1 MKRKDFITLSSAAIS
16 SIFITEGFSETLSLL
31 NRNDEF
37 DVVIVGSGYGAA
49 VAALRLSQKG
59 VKCTII
65 EMGLNWGKSG
75 IPYSTLLAPGKSSA
89 WLRNTTIAPF
99 GNFQY
104 IDKFTG
110 ALDRLEFEHIKV
122 YAGRGVGG
130 GSLVNGGMAVLP
142 KQNYFKEVFP
152 NLDDVEFYTKYY
164 PRAQQALK
172 VNEIPDPFF
181 NSTEFYQFARVG
193 EMQAHKAG
201 YKTVRVPNVYDF
213 NYMQEEHKNNVPRS
227 AFNEE
232 VIYGNNHGKNSLD
245 KTYLKEAM
253 ATGLVTILDLSEVTD
268 ILPNAKNGYTLKVK
282 VINTSGTTVSNK
294 EIDCKK
300 LFLCAGSMGT
310 TQLLVKSKGN
320 GSLPDLNDEVGMNW
334 GNNGNLMTGRNFIGS
349 ATGTSQSTIPTSG
362 IDNWED
368 ALNPFFAEISPLP
381 MDMEAWT
388 TLYLVIN
395 KLKKMGNFYF
405 DKTTNSVKL
414 NWDKTHTDDMV
425 TNALKFID
433 RMNAANGG
441 TIASLL
447 FNSGIGE
454 DICYHPLGGCVIGK
468 ATDKYGRVKG
478 ADNLYVIDGSLIPGT
493 IGVNPFLTITALA
506 EYCLEHIIDEDFSAN
521 AIPELNE
528 EAFAVQVNP
537 NPFVDQLT
545 IHISSQT
552 NKEVVV
558 DIYSIA
564 GEQVVY
570 AKNLKLQVGSNTI
583 EFNNLHELSADSYLL
598 RISCGLK
605 MQTHKLVKGI
615 K

>member
-1 MKRKDFITLSSAAIS
+1 MKRKDFIKLSSAAIS
-16 SIFITEGFSETLSLL
+16 SIFITEGFSDTLSLL
-31 NRNDEF
+31 NRTDEF

-49 VAALRLSQKG
+49 VAALRLAQKG
-59 VKCTII
+59 IKCTII

-75 IPYSTLLAPGKSSA
+75 IPYSTLLSPGKSSA

-104 IDKFTG
+104 IEKFTG
-110 ALDRLEFEHIKV
+110 ALDRLEFDHIKV

-152 NLDDVEFYTKYY
+152 NLDDVEFYNKYY
-164 PRAQQALK
+164 PRAQQTLK
-172 VNEIPDPFF
+172 VNHIPDHFF

-193 EMQAHKAG
+193 EAQAQKAG
-201 YKTVRVPNVYDF
+201 YKTVHVPNVYDF
-213 NYMQEEHKNNVPRS
+213 DYMQEEDKNNVPRS

-232 VIYGNNHGKNSLD
+232 VIYGNNYGKNSLD
-245 KTYLKEAM
+245 KTYLKDAI

-268 ILPNAKNGYTLKVK
+268 ILPNAGNGYTLKIK
-282 VINTSGTTVSNK
+282 VINTSGATVANK

-310 TQLLVKSKGN
+310 TQLLVKCKGN
-320 GSLPDLNDEVGMNW
+320 GSLPDLNDEVGMHW

-349 ATGTSQSTIPTSG
+349 ATGVSQSTIPTSG
-362 IDNWED
+362 VDNWED

-381 MDMEAWT
+381 MNLEAWT

-395 KLKKMGNFYF
+395 RLKKTGNFYF

-414 NWDKTHTDDMV
+414 NWDATHTDEMIS
-425 TNALKFID
+425 NAMKFID
-433 RMNAANGG
+433 KMNAVNGG
-441 TIASLL
+441 TLASLL

-468 ATDKYGRVKG
+468 ATDNYGRLRGMK
-478 ADNLYVIDGSLIPGT
+478 NLYVIDGSLIPGT

-506 EYCLEHIIDEDFSAN
+506 EYCMEHIIDEDFSAN
-521 AIPELNE
+521 GIKKIDEDPLV
-528 EAFAVQVNP
+528 VQVGP
-537 NPFVDQLT
+537 NPFTDQFSV
-545 IHISSQT
+545 HISAAT
-552 NKEVVV
+552 AGEVVLRV
-558 DIYSIA
+558 YSA
-564 GEQVVY
+564 TGEDVVY
-570 AKNLKLQVGSNTI
+570 SKMVKLQAGMNAV
-583 EFNNLHELSADSYLL
+583 ELSGLSGLSAGSYFL
-598 RISCGLK
+598 RITSGSK
-605 MQTHKLVKGI
+605 TQTHKLVKL
-615 K
+615 

>member
-1 MKRKDFITLSSAAIS
+1 MKRKDFIKLSSAAIS

-31 NRNDEF
+31 NRTAEF

-49 VAALRLSQKG
+49 VAALRLAQKG

-75 IPYSTLLAPGKSSA
+75 IPFSTLLTPGKSSA

-110 ALDRLEFEHIKV
+110 ALDRLEFDHIKV

-152 NLDDVEFYTKYY
+152 NLDDKEFYNKYY
-164 PRAQQALK
+164 PLAQQTLK
-172 VNEIPDPFF
+172 VNHIPDSFF
-181 NSTEFYQFARVG
+181 NATEFYQFARVG
-193 EMQAHKAG
+193 EMQAQKAG
-201 YKTVRVPNVYDF
+201 YKTVHVPNVYDF
-213 NYMQEEHKNNVPRS
+213 DYMQEEYKNNVPRS

-268 ILPNAKNGYTLKVK
+268 ILPNANNGYTLKIK
-282 VINTSGTTVSNK
+282 VINTSGEMIANK

-310 TQLLVKSKGN
+310 TQLLVKCKGT
-320 GSLPDLNDEVGMNW
+320 GSLPNLNDEVGMNW
-334 GNNGNLMTGRNFIGS
+334 GNNGNLMTGRNYIGTAS
-349 ATGTSQSTIPTSG
+349 GVSQSTIPTSG
-362 IDNWED
+362 VDNWED
-368 ALNPFFAEISPLP
+368 VLNPFFAEISPLP
-381 MDMEAWT
+381 MNLETWT

-395 KLKKMGNFYF
+395 KLKKTGNFYF
-405 DKTTNSVKL
+405 DKASNSVKL
-414 NWDKTHTDDMV
+414 NWDQTHTDDMI
-425 TNALKFID
+425 TNAMKFID
-433 RMNAANGG
+433 KMNAVNGG
-441 TIASLL
+441 TLASLL

-468 ATDKYGRVKG
+468 ATDNYGRIKG
-478 ADNLYVIDGSLIPGT
+478 MDNLYVIDGSLIPGT

-506 EYCLEHIIDEDFSAN
+506 EYCMEHIIDSDFPAN
-521 AIPELNE
+521 AIKEYDAEPLV
-528 EAFAVQVNP
+528 AQVYP
-537 NPFVDQLT
+537 NPFVDQLMVKIAT
-545 IHISSQT
+545 QT
-552 NKEVVV
+552 SKDVLL
-558 DIYSIA
+558 DIYSIE
-564 GEQVVY
+564 GEQVLYSKSV
-570 AKNLKLQVGSNTI
+570 KLQAGHNAI
-583 EFNNLHELSADSYLL
+583 ELSGLPEFSAGHYLL
-598 RISCGLK
+598 RITSASK
-605 MQTHKLVKGI
+605 IQTYKLVKI
-615 K
+615 